1 MKDGEENPEK
11 NKLKKKKITW
21 KAAIAQA
28 HYLGSLHTKQARAK
42 SRMTNASYLIIPC
55 FCKAKDLLNSVVP
68 DVMDNLNISYVSINQ
83 IDKRNQKFLYD
94 PYNSAINFD
103 CNRYI

>member
-1 MKDGEENPEK
+1 MPKH
-11 NKLKKKKITW
+11 ITW
-21 KAAIAQA
+21 AAYILNRPEQKAGMI
-28 HYLGSLHTKQARAK
+28 
-42 SRMTNASYLIIPC
+42 NASYLIIPC

-94 PYNSAINFD
+94 QYNSAINFD